1 MIFFITVYSILALEE
16 PHIKDY
22 LVEAS
27 KSGQPIYKFVKPV
40 NCSTGK
46 LKNTYVIES
55 YKNNDIE
62 GTKKIYEDIKKDE
75 NFALPRTF
83 QLHVVYTFN
92 INMVVGEMF

>member
-16 PHIKDY
+16 PHIRDY

-46 LKNTYVIES
+46 LKNTYALTQNGKVILKQVS
-55 YKNNDIE
+55 AD
-62 GTKKIYEDIKKDE
+62 GTVGPVCIK
-75 NFALPRTF
+75 
-83 QLHVVYTFN
+83 
-92 INMVVGEMF
+92 